1 MTMKN
6 KKYNLQKSMGRGL
19 IVTTILIAGCTK
31 SFLNREGA
39 GTVNATQF
47 WKTQADA
54 TAANAAMYADLHSY
68 NELAFPAIAIESMGS
83 DDVTK
88 GSVPTDA
95 TFMNEYITFTVTPG
109 EGQLE
114 GFWSGVYG
122 NINFANQ
129 ILTNVPGISMDA
141 SLKARY
147 LAEAEFIRA
156 YDYFRLVRAFGAVP
170 LRLHPPAGAADYNL
184 ARTPVATVYAQIEAD
199 LTAAAAV
206 LPTTYSA
213 TDIGHVT
220 KGAALALHAK
230 VAMYEKKWSD
240 VLTYTNQVTALG
252 VYSLFPDYEK
262 LFRTQNKNST
272 ESIFEIQNAL
282 IPNEPSES
290 NSQYSQVQMPRVTEP
305 AGGWGFNDPSPN
317 LIAEFESGDPR
328 LAATVIY
335 TGQTTAEGDMIDA
348 SAPDPYYNYK
358 SYVPFGEYVS
368 GFNQGCQQ
376 DFMVLRYA
384 DVLLMNAE
392 ANANLGNTAAALAS
406 LEMVRARARE
416 GNAAILPPVTTT
428 DQATLINDIWHER
441 RVELAMEF
449 DRHYD
454 VIRQGRG
461 AAVFGAIAGSH
472 YTAGKSEVWPIP
484 QNEIDLSAGTL
495 TQNPG
500 Y

>member
-1 MTMKN
+1 MKN
-6 KKYNLQKSMGRGL
+6 KKYNLQNIMGLGL
-19 IVTTILIAGCTK
+19 VTAISLFAGCKK
-31 SFLNREGA
+31 SFLDRTA
-39 GTVNATQF
+39 SGTTVATQF
-47 WKTQADA
+47 WKTTADA

-68 NELAFPAIAIESMGS
+68 AELAFPAIAVESMGS

-95 TFMNEYITFTVTPG
+95 TFLQTYINFSVTAG
-109 EGQLE
+109 DGQLD
-114 GFWSGVYG
+114 GFYTGVYN

-129 ILTNVPGISMDA
+129 ILANVPGISMDA
-141 SLKARY
+141 TLKARY
-147 LAEAEFIRA
+147 LAEAQFLRA

-170 LRLHPPAGAADYNL
+170 LRLRPPVATSDYNL
-184 ARTPVATVYAQIEAD
+184 ARTPVAQVYTQIEAD

-206 LPTTYSA
+206 LPATYSSV
-213 TDIGHVT
+213 DVGHVT

-230 VAMYEKKWSD
+230 VALYQKKWSD
-240 VLTYTNQVTALG
+240 VVTYTNQVTALG
-252 VYSLFPDYEK
+252 VYTLFPDYEK
-262 LFRTQNKNST
+262 MFRTQNKNST

-282 IPNEPSES
+282 IPNQPSES

-305 AGGWGFNDPSPN
+305 AGGWGFNNPSPN
-317 LIAEFESGDPR
+317 LIAEFEPGDPR

-335 TGQTTAEGDMIDA
+335 TGQTTAEGDVIDA
-348 SAPDPYYNYK
+348 SAPNPYYNYK
-358 SYVPFGEYVS
+358 SYVPFSQFVS
-368 GFNQGCQQ
+368 GFNTGCQQ

-392 ANANLGNTAAALAS
+392 ANNELGNTSGALTS

-416 GNAAILPPVTTT
+416 GNTGILPAVTTT
-428 DQATLINDIWHER
+428 DQGTLRTAIYHER
-441 RVELAMEF
+441 RVELGMEF
-449 DRHYD
+449 DRHAD

-461 AAVFGAIAGSH
+461 AAVFGPLGFK
-472 YTAGKSEVWPIP
+472 AGKSEVWPIP
-484 QNEIDLSAGTL
+484 QNEIDLSGGTL